1 MREELHGGN
10 RSMFS
15 IQLIDDIKDCMER
28 GEQIVLLLNRRG
40 YSTFALC
47 RDCGHVEECPNC
59 DISLTY
65 HKRNHLLK
73 CHYCSYEQLMPSNCS
88 SCNSDHIRFFGT
100 GTERIEESLTKLI
113 PEARIIRMDVDT
125 TRRKGSHERLLQK
138 FSNHEADILLGTQ
151 MIAKGLDFENVTLVG
166 VLAADSMLHL
176 PDFRSSE
183 KTFQLITQVSGRA
196 GRHELSGEVIVQTYT
211 PEHYSIELA
220 SQYRFIDFYEKEMHI
235 RRSFLYPPY
244 VFLALITVSHENQ
257 IMVYEV
263 IQKIGQLLAQN
274 LDPRST
280 ILGPTPSPIARI
292 KNRYRY
298 QIMIKYRYEPNLQLI
313 IQDILN
319 TFKKERK
326 QDVQIIVDMNPY
338 QLM

>member
-1 MREELHGGN
+1 
-10 RSMFS
+10 
-15 IQLIDDIKDCMER
+15 
-28 GEQIVLLLNRRG
+28 
-40 YSTFALC
+40 
-47 RDCGHVEECPNC
+47 
-59 DISLTY
+59 
-65 HKRNHLLK
+65 
-73 CHYCSYEQLMPSNCS
+73 
-88 SCNSDHIRFFGT
+88 
-100 GTERIEESLTKLI
+100 
-113 PEARIIRMDVDT
+113 
-125 TRRKGSHERLLQK
+125 
-138 FSNHEADILLGTQ
+138 
-151 MIAKGLDFENVTLVG
+151 
-166 VLAADSMLHL
+166 
-176 PDFRSSE
+176 
-183 KTFQLITQVSGRA
+183 
-196 GRHELSGEVIVQTYT
+196 
-211 PEHYSIELA
+211 
-220 SQYRFIDFYEKEMHI
+220 
-235 RRSFLYPPY
+235 

-319 TFKKERK
+319 KFKKERK